1 MFKTIDLEKD
11 LFDDIYIIY
20 NNGIH
25 GPISTNNLRLYIYI
39 HTYVI
44 QILMMITKNTIQIFE
59 LNIQQ
64 SRLAT
69 KIPQHKT
76 NKLFHFFSGNSIYIY
91 SIYSCCKSTQ
101 YIHKKIYKSMLCK
114 KTPKCI
120 LCEYIYSLRTIMYTY
135 MHKRYIGT
143 KQNEM
148 QLPHNLNY
156 TYKYMYTTLH
166 IYIYIPRK
174 Y

>member
-1 MFKTIDLEKD
+1 M
-11 LFDDIYIIY
+11 Y
-20 NNGIH
+20 
-25 GPISTNNLRLYIYI
+25 
-39 HTYVI
+39 
-44 QILMMITKNTIQIFE
+44 
-59 LNIQQ
+59 
-64 SRLAT
+64 
-69 KIPQHKT
+69 
-76 NKLFHFFSGNSIYIY
+76 
-91 SIYSCCKSTQ
+91 
-101 YIHKKIYKSMLCK
+101 K

-156 TYKYMYTTLH
+156 TYKYMYTTLYIY